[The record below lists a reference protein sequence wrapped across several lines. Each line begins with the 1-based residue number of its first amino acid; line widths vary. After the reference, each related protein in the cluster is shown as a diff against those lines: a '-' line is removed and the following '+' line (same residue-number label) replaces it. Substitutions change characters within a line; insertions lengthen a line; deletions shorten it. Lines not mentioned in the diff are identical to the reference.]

1 MKREI
6 TLQISSSPDS
16 PKAHLSQQPLSTLFF
31 LCPSSSPL
39 LSQNSWLTG
48 HCRSC
53 PQFLPNIGT
62 FLSTNLKLHWL
73 FTATQQ
79 KSRLDSLL
87 RAKYP
92 YSSEAGLREGYK
104 YLSINIIILVTE
116 KKRINDFLG
125 PLWGWPQCLHPLILS
140 SHYHFLPNIF
150 PPSSQKLSY
159 VSNGP
164 CTQILFLQRA
174 GTLSSPTPMS
184 PQGAQCLCV
193 IPEQFSSTCSEL
205 AWGEGGLERNRL
217 FNGILMWSSAN

>member
-1 MKREI
+1 MPFKGTSLPFTKISVLQPKIIEKHIRSSKKPLEEMKREI

-53 PQFLPNIGT
+53 PQFLPNIWT

-79 KSRLDSLL
+79 KSRLASLL

-116 KKRINDFLG
+116 KKKN
-125 PLWGWPQCLHPLILS
+125 
-140 SHYHFLPNIF
+140 
-150 PPSSQKLSY
+150 
-159 VSNGP
+159 
-164 CTQILFLQRA
+164 
-174 GTLSSPTPMS
+174 
-184 PQGAQCLCV
+184 
-193 IPEQFSSTCSEL
+193 
-205 AWGEGGLERNRL
+205 
-217 FNGILMWSSAN
+217 